1 MGLDY
6 LDLMIIHSP
15 QPWDK
20 VNQSDDR
27 YVQGNRAAWRA
38 LEDAYKAGKLK
49 AIGIFN
55 FRIGDIE
62 SLLETA
68 KTRFCFISVIRRLN
82 W

>member
-38 LEDAYKAGKLK
+38 LED
-49 AIGIFN
+49 
-55 FRIGDIE
+55 E
-62 SLLETA
+62 M
-68 KTRFCFISVIRRLN
+68 CIRDSTEPILCILN
-82 W
+82 M